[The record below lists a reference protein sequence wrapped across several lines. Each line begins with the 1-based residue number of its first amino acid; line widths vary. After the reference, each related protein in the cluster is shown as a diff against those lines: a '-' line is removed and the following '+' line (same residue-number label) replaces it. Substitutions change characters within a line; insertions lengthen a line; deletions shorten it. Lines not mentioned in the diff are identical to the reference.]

1 MIMYD
6 YELIFDI
13 HIENDAMKKEV
24 SAAKK
29 MLKYCKMYKTRWHND
44 DKMQLMLRQSTII
57 ENISLS
63 SLMCISKK
71 PKAEEIKQKI
81 IR

>member
-1 MIMYD
+1 
-6 YELIFDI
+6 
-13 HIENDAMKKEV
+13 
-24 SAAKK
+24 
-29 MLKYCKMYKTRWHND
+29 
-44 DKMQLMLRQSTII
+44 MLRQSTII